1 MGTVKGVFGTKISG
15 KVGQVVFRNRAG
27 MNIVSEKP
35 ANVKNPR
42 TFGQQAQRMCLATA
56 SAAYRGLKEICDHSF
71 EGVTYGAQ
79 SMSLFM
85 KEALKL
91 LVSGKNV
98 SNEFLYNA
106 RGNNFAL
113 PNPLLVS
120 RGSLPTFVPKGFSL
134 DESFG
139 YGVLQITEEN
149 GITQTTTVAQ
159 FHQLLGFDIG
169 DQITLVSILLTQNN
183 AETVGVVQKQTVVN
197 IARLIFDASKA
208 SAPMFAE
215 SEAERDYKHISIDN
229 LDLEKSENYN
239 QVLISDNGIT
249 FDSSAV
255 SASVAA
261 MCLIRSKL
269 QNKVWQRSTQRLLVN
284 SENFDSTNYG
294 YVEVTATYDP
304 SGSKYLNNA
313 DD

>member
-56 SAAYRGLKEICDHSF
+56 SAAYRGLKGICDHSF
-71 EGVTYGAQ
+71 EGVTYGAP

-98 SNEFLYNA
+98 GNEFMYNA

-113 PNPLLVS
+113 PNPLMVS
-120 RGSLPTFVPKGFSL
+120 RGSLPTFVPKAFSL
-134 DESFG
+134 DEDFG
-139 YGVLQITEEN
+139 YGVLQIAEDD
-149 GITQTTTVAQ
+149 GITPTITVAE

-183 AETVGVVQKQTVVN
+183 AETVGIAQKQSVVN

-208 SAPMFAE
+208 SAAMFATGE
-215 SEAERDYKHISIDN
+215 QARDYKHINIDN

-239 QVLISDNGIT
+239 QVLISNNGIT
-249 FDSSAV
+249 FDTSAV
-255 SASVAA
+255 SGSVAA
-261 MCLIRSKL
+261 MCLIRSKI

-294 YVEVTATYDP
+294 YIEVTATYDP
-304 SGSKYLNNA
+304 SGNKYLNNA